1 MVFENIRPQYRL
13 DARRVKKHNG
23 NQVLPILREGAEK
36 QLKYNPAEQLG
47 MMWNFLK
54 MGNQKANIPL
64 LKEYVYDL
72 IQLMTQKT
80 AGQRG
85 NKADISFDDIETIKN
100 CIVIEAMSLVL
111 SGKLEDIK
119 DDEQPE

>member
-1 MVFENIRPQYRL
+1 
-13 DARRVKKHNG
+13 
-23 NQVLPILREGAEK
+23 LREGAEK
-36 QLKYNPAEQLG
+36 QLKYNPAEQLS
-47 MMWNFLK
+47 MMWDFLK
-54 MGNQKANIPL
+54 MGNQRANIPL
-64 LKEYVYDL
+64 LKEYVFDL

-119 DDEQPE
+119 DDDNE

>member
-1 MVFENIRPQYRL
+1 MEKSFVY
-13 DARRVKKHNG
+13 AV
-23 NQVLPILREGAEK
+23 ILTEEGGSV
-36 QLKYNPAEQLG
+36 KYNPAEQLG

-54 MGNQKANIPL
+54 IGNQKAKIPL
-64 LKEYVYDL
+64 LKEYVFDL

-85 NKADISFDDIETIKN
+85 NKTDISFDDIETIKN
-100 CIVIEAMSLVL
+100 CIVLEAMALVL

-119 DDEQPE
+119 DDD